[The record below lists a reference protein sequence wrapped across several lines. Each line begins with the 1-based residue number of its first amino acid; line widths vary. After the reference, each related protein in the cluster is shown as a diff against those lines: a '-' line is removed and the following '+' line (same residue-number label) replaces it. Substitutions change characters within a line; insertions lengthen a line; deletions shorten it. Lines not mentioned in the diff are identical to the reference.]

1 MRNYPIE
8 LFLPKI
14 PFSNLPFASPF
25 LFYSTVYSWML
36 LANFFPVIIACGLW
50 FGVDGDKAPLAGF
63 MGLIGSSGIGVA
75 VTTYFLNE
83 KMNEA
88 AWQEV
93 PGRWTWGSIW
103 WELTFSNIFALKNR
117 VEPVIQYIPDLWCY
131 LIKGLIPHLL
141 IIVFV
146 NAAATE
152 NSDGDSMF
160 YHYGAYPAK
169 PYQAMGIV
177 CFLFALVLILIGFA
191 YPPIYAALAT
201 AYEEEH
207 LLEVKELNELE
218 EEAKVAEEVVDDDD
232 KKEADGASIVVD
244 GDVEMEA

>member
-1 MRNYPIE
+1 
-8 LFLPKI
+8 
-14 PFSNLPFASPF
+14 
-25 LFYSTVYSWML
+25 ML

-50 FGVDGDKAPLAGF
+50 FGIDGDNAPLAGF
-63 MGLIGSSGIGVA
+63 MGLIGSSAIGIA

-141 IIVFV
+141 IVVFV

-160 YHYGAYPAK
+160 YHYGGYPAK
-169 PYQAMGIV
+169 PYQAMGVV
-177 CFLFALVLILIGFA
+177 CFLFTLVLFLVGFA
-191 YPPIYAALAT
+191 WPQIYAPLAT
-201 AYEEEH
+201 AFEEDH
-207 LLEVKELNELE
+207 LLEIKEVKEVKDMGDSSDSDADAVVEVEVEADELE
-218 EEAKVAEEVVDDDD
+218 MKA
-232 KKEADGASIVVD
+232 
-244 GDVEMEA
+244 